1 MDCRDKIV
9 SEDYYDL
16 LVDYN
21 ILLDYLS
28 VEDADFCYHQVDED
42 LFVVYAG
49 REEIPEY
56 SISALKY
63 ETIPK
68 CYGLML
74 EPGIG
79 GIAAMQNFNYEPLI
93 KSGIL
98 EANDE
103 PLSLTGSGVVIAF
116 IDTGIRFDLD
126 IFKNSDGT
134 SRILAIWDQTIQ
146 SGEPP
151 EGFLYGS
158 EYTQEMMNTAINSE
172 QPYEIV
178 PSKDEIGHGTK
189 MASVAAGSVLSAN
202 LTFRGAAPDASIV
215 VVKLKPAKQT
225 LKEFY
230 VIPPEAVCYS
240 ETDIILA
247 IQYVSKFRKIFRQP
261 LVICLGIGS
270 TMGDH
275 AGNSIF
281 SYFLD
286 DIARRKNLALIIS
299 GGNEGNAAGH
309 FLGRTVRQGGE
320 NYQDVELKVGENEFG
335 FSLFLWGEIPQIFT
349 VELRSPDGEVL
360 PRINYRIGQIS
371 TYRFLYSASVVSV
384 EYVLAERASGQQLI
398 FMKFEKPLSGIWTI
412 RVYAESDESEAQF
425 HMWLPIEG
433 FLRADTYFL
442 TPTPYTTLTEPS
454 YTKNGF
460 AVSAYDSSNNSFYLR
475 SGRGYSRIGELVP
488 TLAAPG
494 VDIST
499 ALGTDSGSSLAAAI
513 LSGAVADFMQWA
525 VIEQNDLGVNTIS
538 IRNYFIRGANR
549 ENNLTYPNREWGYG
563 SLDLAGI
570 FRALTQ

>member
-1 MDCRDKIV
+1 MDCREKII

-21 ILLDYLS
+21 ILLDYLR

-42 LFVVYAG
+42 LFIVYAG

-68 CYGLML
+68 CYGLMI
-74 EPGIG
+74 EPVLG
-79 GIAAMQNFNYEPLI
+79 GLQGMQGFNYDPLI

-98 EANDE
+98 EANEE

-116 IDTGIRFDLD
+116 VDTGIRYDLD

-158 EYTQEMMNTAINSE
+158 EYTQEMINEAIASE
-172 QPYEIV
+172 RPYDMI
-178 PSKDEIGHGTK
+178 PSRDEIGHGTK
-189 MASVAAGSVLSAN
+189 MASVAAGSILSQN
-202 LTFRGAAPDASIV
+202 GMFRGAAPDASIV
-215 VVKLKPAKQT
+215 VVKLKQAKQT
-225 LKEFY
+225 LKDFY

-247 IQYVSKFRKIFRQP
+247 IQYVSKFREIFRQP

-286 DIARRKNLALIIS
+286 DIARRKNLALIIC

-309 FLGRTVRQGGE
+309 FQGLTVRQGDG

-349 VELRSPDGEVL
+349 VEIKSPDGEVM

-371 TYRFLYSASVVSV
+371 TYRFLYSASEVSV
-384 EYVLAERASGQQLI
+384 EYVLAERSSGQQLI

-412 RVYAESDESEAQF
+412 RVFAESDESEALF

-442 TPTPYTTLTEPS
+442 TPTPYITLTEPS
-454 YTKNGF
+454 YAKNGI
-460 AVSAYDSSNNSFYLR
+460 AVSVYNSANNSFYLR

-488 TLAAPG
+488 DLAAPG

-513 LSGAVADFMQWA
+513 MAGAVADFMQWA
-525 VIEQNDLGVNTIS
+525 VVEQNDLGVNTIS
-538 IRNYFIRGANR
+538 VRNYFIRGANR
-549 ENNLTYPNREWGYG
+549 ENNRTYPNREWGYG
-563 SLDLAGI
+563 SIDLAGI